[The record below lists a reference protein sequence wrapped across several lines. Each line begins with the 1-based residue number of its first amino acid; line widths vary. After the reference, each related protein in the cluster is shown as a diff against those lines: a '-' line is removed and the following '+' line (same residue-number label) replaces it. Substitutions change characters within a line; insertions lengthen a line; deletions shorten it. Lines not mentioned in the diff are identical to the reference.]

1 MATKRDQIQQ
11 IRDTV
16 GDRLAE
22 QSPEFRERVMY
33 WLDVVDAEMDSGVFD
48 LHFAFAIQSAMA
60 EQESRKREQSLAAF
74 EWNYRQSIEHHGQ
87 VFQEFKQVG
96 STFAD
101 VRKLVDKV
109 GEQQEQAIGLDHHL
123 AKIYNA
129 VNSAITRTELLQPVV
144 RRLALLGMAGLVGSL
159 CFPAGWLLGKQRG
172 WEEYGQQLHVNAAE
186 NLWKL
191 NPEILRG
198 CIDGYPEPCSV
209 TLRTTIETE

>member
-60 EQESRKREQSLAAF
+60 EQESRKREQSLAEF
-74 EWNYRQSIEHHGQ
+74 ERTYVRSIEHHGQ
-87 VFQEFKQVG
+87 VFKEFKQAG
-96 STFAD
+96 SMFSD
-101 VRKLVDKV
+101 VRTLVYRV
-109 GEQQEQAIGLDHHL
+109 GAQQQEADKLDSHL
-123 AKIYNA
+123 TKVHNA
-129 VNSAITRTELLQPVV
+129 VQSLLTRIEYLSPIVN
-144 RRLALLGMAGLVGSL
+144 RLALVGMAGLVGSI

-172 WEEYGQQLHVNAAE
+172 MEEYSQQLHVQAAE

-191 NPEILRG
+191 NPETLRG
-198 CIDGYPEPCSV
+198 CINGYPEPCSV
-209 TLRTTIETE
+209 TLRTTIEND